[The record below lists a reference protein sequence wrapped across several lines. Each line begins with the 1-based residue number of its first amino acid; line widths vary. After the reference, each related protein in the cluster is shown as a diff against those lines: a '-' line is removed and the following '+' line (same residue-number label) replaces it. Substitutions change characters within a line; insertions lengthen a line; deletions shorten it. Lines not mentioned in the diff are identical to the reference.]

1 MPLPRCPLR
10 RYLPL
15 ALCLMSGAC
24 TTLPVGDPAAQ
35 WRPSPNHGARK
46 ANYVILHHT
55 SSQTMARALHALT
68 SPLSGVSSHYLI
80 DRDGTLLQ
88 LVDETR
94 RAWHA
99 GESYW
104 GGQTDMNSASI
115 GIELVNNGHEP
126 FPSAQIDALLALLA
140 NIQFRHHIP
149 RANFLGHADVAPGR
163 KADPSAFFPWR
174 KLAAAGF
181 GLWCEPPYAP
191 PPKNFD
197 ALSGLAAL
205 GYDVRTPYKAVAAF
219 RLHFS
224 SPATTDGANEAEM
237 SATEREML
245 YCLLQR
251 ALLLGRE

>member
-1 MPLPRCPLR
+1 MPPFRRLLR
-10 RYLPL
+10 RYLPP
-15 ALCLMSGAC
+15 ALCLMAGAC
-24 TTLPVGDPAAQ
+24 ATLPAGDPAAQ
-35 WRPSPNHGARK
+35 WRPSPNHGVRK
-46 ANYVILHHT
+46 ANYVVLHHT
-55 SSQTMARALHALT
+55 SSNSMERALSVLT
-68 SPLSGVSSHYLI
+68 SPLSGVSSHYLV
-80 DRDGTLLQ
+80 DRNGAVLQ
-88 LVDETR
+88 LVDENR

-115 GIELVNNGHEP
+115 GIELVNNGREP
-126 FPSAQIDALLALLA
+126 FPPAQIDALLALLA
-140 NIQFRHHIP
+140 GIQSRHHIP

-174 KLAAAGF
+174 RLAAAGF

-191 PPKNFD
+191 PPEGFD

-205 GYDVRTPYKAVAAF
+205 GYDTRVPYKAIAAF

-224 SPATTDGANEAEM
+224 SARTEDDAEM
-237 SATEREML
+237 SATEREIL

-251 ALLLGRE
+251 AMRPERE